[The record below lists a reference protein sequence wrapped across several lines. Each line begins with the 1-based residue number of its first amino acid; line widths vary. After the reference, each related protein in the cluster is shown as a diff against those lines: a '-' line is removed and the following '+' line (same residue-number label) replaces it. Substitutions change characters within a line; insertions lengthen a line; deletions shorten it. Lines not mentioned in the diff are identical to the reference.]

1 LRVIERCTETG
12 KRIARYWTPTQGAS
26 LIAILRSEEMAKL
39 NLIFGRTE
47 HDNVANSW
55 LGIKVIP
62 VEVPDELLLQCD
74 HFSWELIGG
83 EWEHRTARFA
93 EDGLASKSERNTRTR
108 MSGRRKYESH

>member
-1 LRVIERCTETG
+1 
-12 KRIARYWTPTQGAS
+12 
-26 LIAILRSEEMAKL
+26 MAKL

-55 LGIKVIP
+55 RGIKVIP

-83 EWEHRTARFA
+83 EWEHRKDEWWGKEA
-93 EDGLASKSERNTRTR
+93 EDAEV
-108 MSGRRKYESH
+108 